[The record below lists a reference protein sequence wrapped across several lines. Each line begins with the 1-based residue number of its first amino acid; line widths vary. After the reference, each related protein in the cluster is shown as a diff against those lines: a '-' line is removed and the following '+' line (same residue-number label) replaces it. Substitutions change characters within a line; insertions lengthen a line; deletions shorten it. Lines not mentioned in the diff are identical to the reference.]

1 MAAVEESWF
10 APAAV
15 VEPLPARRPRR
26 RAPERPHRTPKAA
39 GNVRWASAASPAT
52 LPARP
57 RASTRPR
64 RRHVHRVRAHIVW
77 MVLFAVLLAG
87 VVAVNVAVLR
97 ANVSVHQLDQE
108 IAQKQAQIQAQQS
121 QLSAARSAPRVE
133 AAAHQLGLVQAPAAS
148 TGYLDL
154 LAP

>member
-10 APAAV
+10 APAAIAV
-15 VEPLPARRPRR
+15 PERRPRR
-26 RAPERPHRTPKAA
+26 RASERPA
-39 GNVRWASAASPAT
+39 
-52 LPARP
+52 P
-57 RASTRPR
+57 RARVETRPR
-64 RRHVHRVRAHIVW
+64 RRHVHRVRAHLVW
-77 MVLFAVLLAG
+77 MALFAVLLAG

-97 ANVSVHQLDQE
+97 ANVSVHQFDQK
-108 IAQKQAQIQAQQS
+108 IAQEQSQIQALQS

-133 AAAHQLGLVQAPAAS
+133 TWARANHLVQAPAID

>member
-15 VEPLPARRPRR
+15 AQPLPARRPRR
-26 RAPERPHRTPKAA
+26 RAPERP
-39 GNVRWASAASPAT
+39 ASQRAT
-52 LPARP
+52 A
-57 RASTRPR
+57 PR

-97 ANVSVHQLDQE
+97 ANVSVHQLDTE
-108 IAQKQAQIQAQQS
+108 IAQKQSQIQALDS

-133 AAAHQLGLVQAPAAS
+133 AAARKLGLIQAPAS
-148 TGYLDL
+148 DTGYLVL
-154 LAP
+154 TAH